1 MPPARV
7 PRVGSHT
14 LDMCKVNP
22 ASGPASD
29 GATLPAI
36 RYLGAAMA
44 RPLQR
49 CLDPGA
55 VLGVVAKKGH
65 TVVVSIGWNACA
77 HQLVTRA
84 GITAIE
90 RWLHLVHHPP
100 PPPPPPPPASR
111 ATAPYGTATD
121 EQGRRVLRETVTTAA
136 CAANFTA
143 TREIT
148 RLCVDRV
155 LTGGTVGDAVAA
167 ATHYPSPDESFE
179 VPRSTDT
186 PIGDAQDPRQAAYSK
201 YLRTSGGGLLA
212 VVLLLGCNAWAVT
225 TRLAWCC
232 LFQRVGHDHLMQ
244 GKASELA
251 SSLTLGHRSSLRSSS
266 FTNTLFSA
274 SRGQH
279 CRWDVMCGSH
289 AFRGGR
295 LQHPTRAYLPAHPHT
310 SSLWGCVLV
319 R

>member
-1 MPPARV
+1 MTWNRRAF
-7 PRVGSHT
+7 GS
-14 LDMCKVNP
+14 
-22 ASGPASD
+22 
-29 GATLPAI
+29 
-36 RYLGAAMA
+36 R
-44 RPLQR
+44 
-49 CLDPGA
+49 
-55 VLGVVAKKGH
+55 
-65 TVVVSIGWNACA
+65 
-77 HQLVTRA
+77 
-84 GITAIE
+84 
-90 RWLHLVHHPP
+90 
-100 PPPPPPPPASR
+100 
-111 ATAPYGTATD
+111 
-121 EQGRRVLRETVTTAA
+121 
-136 CAANFTA
+136 
-143 TREIT
+143 
-148 RLCVDRV
+148 
-155 LTGGTVGDAVAA
+155 TVGDAVAA

-310 SSLWGCVLV
+310 SSLWGCVRSLIPSWSNRQDDRKLSQPMRRRALQPWRRSSAV
-319 R
+319 RRRLRSWFCVRWLRADELCFVDMLPPAPLLLTHVATATAPTAASLPTWTPQRASRSSLTCAAIWGARLSHRAYCGTMHRQPSGARWNANKRAPCSLPCDLASSPLAPACT